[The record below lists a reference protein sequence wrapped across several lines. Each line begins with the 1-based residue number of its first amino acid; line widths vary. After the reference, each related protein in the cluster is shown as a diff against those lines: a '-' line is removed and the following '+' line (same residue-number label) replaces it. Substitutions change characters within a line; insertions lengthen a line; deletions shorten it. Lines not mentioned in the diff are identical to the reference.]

1 MKNDSKLIR
10 ERNKLFWII
19 FLLGTWNPR
28 KSTSSGFGYFVLE
41 NRSVSGEHLRSN
53 FGILSSSLGIVF
65 GFLCRHNRV
74 QKWSN
79 NESKNFEKWFFRIS
93 KWRKFCMKNWEFKT
107 SWENQNCFKTF
118 GAHWLTGGG
127 GIKGARVRTC
137 QSDSNIFNH
146 LASTPK
152 ASRFTIYQLWSQQ
165 VASYLKL
172 LK

>member
-93 KWRKFCMKNWEFKT
+93 KWRKFCMKNCEFKT

-118 GAHWLTGGG
+118 DAHWLTGGG
-127 GIKGARVRTC
+127 GLKGLRFESVKAIRT
-137 QSDSNIFNH
+137 SSSTLLPPPRLPDSPFISFDLN
-146 LASTPK
+146 
-152 ASRFTIYQLWSQQ
+152 
-165 VASYLKL
+165 KL
-172 LK
+172 HPI